1 MTDPLQIAYEFEN
14 FRLLPGDKRL
24 LCDGKPVRLP
34 PKVFDTLSLLVQN
47 QGRLVEKD
55 DFLKRLWPDTFVEE
69 VTLAHSISELRKAPR
84 KGKTSQEF
92 IETVAKRG
100 YRFIVPVKVTHLDIP
115 RVSRQQVVLAVL
127 PFENLSPDTDRE
139 YLADGLTE
147 EVVAALG
154 QIDPERLSV
163 IGRTSIMAYKGATKS
178 LSEIGRELGA
188 AFLIESSIRTEGE
201 RIRITSKLI
210 RTSDQVQTWSASYD
224 SEPSSMLAL
233 QRELSETIAQQIR
246 LRLAPERLDALARR
260 QTHSPEAYDAY
271 LHGRYFWNHFT
282 PATTRRAIECYRRAT
297 ELDPEY
303 ALAWSGLTDAYAS
316 SPIHADVRP
325 SDVWQKARDA
335 AEQAVSAGSELAE
348 IQTSLGILEF
358 WLDWDWSAA
367 ETAYRNAIRLDPN
380 YSLAYRMLGILL
392 GHMGQHEEQ
401 ARLAM
406 DRARSLDPLQA
417 MHHALSAQVAFVTR
431 DSSAAI
437 QFAHQA
443 TIILADFWI
452 GHYQLGQAYEQ
463 MGEYKLA
470 LDALNKAGRFGGDN
484 SKVLSLRGYVL
495 AKMGRKNDAL
505 AVLKTLEALSHERYM
520 PPYATALVYAA
531 LSQPDAVFE
540 WLYRAF
546 DVHDVHLALLP
557 ADPKWD
563 QFRSDGRFSALLR
576 SCGLPHPYAD
586 VSGFCCQSNAA
597 LGFCSRLLP

>member
-1 MTDPLQIAYEFEN
+1 M
-14 FRLLPGDKRL
+14 
-24 LCDGKPVRLP
+24 
-34 PKVFDTLSLLVQN
+34 
-47 QGRLVEKD
+47 
-55 DFLKRLWPDTFVEE
+55 
-69 VTLAHSISELRKAPR
+69 
-84 KGKTSQEF
+84 
-92 IETVAKRG
+92 AKRG

-115 RVSRQQVVLAVL
+115 LVSRQQVVLAVL

-233 QRELSETIAQQIR
+233 QRELSETIAQQVR

-260 QTHSPEAYDAY
+260 QAHNPEAYDAY

-282 PATTRRAIECYRRAT
+282 PVTTRRAIECYRRAT

-392 GHMGQHEEQ
+392 GHVGQHEEE

-437 QFAHQA
+437 PFARQA
-443 TIILADFWI
+443 RPFWRI
-452 GHYQLGQAYEQ
+452 
-463 MGEYKLA
+463 
-470 LDALNKAGRFGGDN
+470 F
-484 SKVLSLRGYVL
+484 
-495 AKMGRKNDAL
+495 
-505 AVLKTLEALSHERYM
+505 
-520 PPYATALVYAA
+520 
-531 LSQPDAVFE
+531 
-540 WLYRAF
+540 
-546 DVHDVHLALLP
+546 
-557 ADPKWD
+557 
-563 QFRSDGRFSALLR
+563 
-576 SCGLPHPYAD
+576 
-586 VSGFCCQSNAA
+586 
-597 LGFCSRLLP
+597 